1 MPNSPHS
8 IFTLPVLPAAALHV
22 EHGANMGDALSIADD
37 LILDDTYVLMPDH
50 TPRRL
55 SLIPQPQGAQ
65 AQGAFQISQSSET
78 GEPGRQVCLDSCLTL
93 MSPDGRTTEVL
104 IFVELEPDGHIA
116 ALYAL
121 PLARMSSKTD
131 YRLVGVDTETARTK
145 LAQVAFVSFTRGTH
159 ITLAT
164 GEQRRIEDL
173 QVGDRVLTRDDG
185 PQDIRWIGQS
195 TTRAVGDFA
204 PIRIAAGVLHNTDDL
219 IVSPEHR
226 LFIYQRSDELGVGRS
241 ELLIRARHL
250 VNGTT
255 ITRQDGGFVEYF
267 QLLFDAHQ
275 IIYAEGIAA
284 ETLLLDERTRP
295 ALPEELATT
304 LQESGLRHSADL
316 LRDYEVEESL
326 LDRDTDMAALLKR
339 ATTG

>member
-1 MPNSPHS
+1 
-8 IFTLPVLPAAALHV
+8 
-22 EHGANMGDALSIADD
+22 
-37 LILDDTYVLMPDH
+37 
-50 TPRRL
+50 
-55 SLIPQPQGAQ
+55 
-65 AQGAFQISQSSET
+65 
-78 GEPGRQVCLDSCLTL
+78 

>member
-1 MPNSPHS
+1 MPNSAHS
-8 IFTLPVLPAAALHV
+8 VFTLPVLPADALRV

-37 LILDDTYVLMPDH
+37 LMLDDSYVLTPDSA
-50 TPRRL
+50 PQRL
-55 SLIPQPQGAQ
+55 SLLTQDQGH
-65 AQGAFQISQSSET
+65 FRISRDSTT
-78 GEPGRQVCLDSCLTL
+78 GTPGRTVCLDSCLSL
-93 MSPDGRTTEVL
+93 MSPDGRMTEL
-104 IFVELEPDGHIA
+104 LMLVELDETSHIA

-121 PLARMSSKTD
+121 PLARLSPKTE
-131 YRLVGVDTETARTK
+131 YRLVGIDTETARAR

-164 GEQRRIEDL
+164 GEQRPIEEL

-185 PQDIRWIGQS
+185 PQVIRWIGQS

-204 PIRIAAGVLHNTDDL
+204 PIRIAAGVLHNTHDL

-250 VNGTT
+250 VNDTT

-295 ALPEELATT
+295 ALPSDLADS
-304 LQESGLRHSADL
+304 LAQGGMQHSANQL
-316 LRDYEVEESL
+316 KDYEVEESL
-326 LDRDTDMAALLKR
+326 LTRDTDMAALLKR

>member
-1 MPNSPHS
+1 MPNSAHS
-8 IFTLPVLPAAALHV
+8 VFTLPVLSADALRV
-22 EHGANMGDALSIADD
+22 EHGANMGDALSVADD
-37 LILDDTYVLMPDH
+37 LILDDTYILVPDS
-50 TPRRL
+50 PPKRL
-55 SLIPQPQGAQ
+55 SLLPHDQGH
-65 AQGAFQISQSSET
+65 FRISKDSPIGT
-78 GEPGRQVCLDSCLTL
+78 PGRMVCLDSCLSL
-93 MSPDGRTTEVL
+93 MSPDGHLSELL
-104 IFVELEPDGHIA
+104 ILVELDETTHIA
-116 ALYAL
+116 ELYAL
-121 PLARMSSKTD
+121 PLARLSTKTE
-131 YRLVGVDTETARTK
+131 YRLVGVDTQTAHAK
-145 LAQVAFVSFTRGTH
+145 LAEVAFVSFTRGTH

-164 GEQRRIEDL
+164 GEQRLIEDL
-173 QVGDRVLTRDDG
+173 QIGDRVLTRDDG

-204 PIRIAAGVLHNTDDL
+204 PIRIAAGVLHNTGDL

-295 ALPEELATT
+295 ALPSDLADT
-304 LQESGLRHSADL
+304 LAQGGGQHSAHQL
-316 LRDYEVEESL
+316 KDYEVAESL
-326 LDRDTDMAALLKR
+326 LARGTDMAALLKR